1 MVELTLD
8 GFLRRHAAVRGSKI
22 ALRYGAQTRTYAD
35 LERSARQVANG
46 LIAAGV
52 RPRDRVAY
60 LGKNTL
66 SYLEYFVGA
75 ARAQAVMVPV
85 NWRLAE
91 AEVGYILD
99 NARPRSLLVEE
110 SFEPIAARL
119 LPEVPRLIA
128 GDGFAAWRDAQS
140 AADRP
145 GALDWA
151 EPLLQLYTSGT
162 TGRPKGA
169 VLTHR
174 SLFGLRTAPDSHP
187 PWYRWSE
194 EDVSLIAMPVAHVS
208 GTGWAIWTL
217 QHGACASSIRM
228 PCSIKSSNTALAN

>member
-99 NARPRSLLVEE
+99 

-208 GTGWAIWTL
+208 GTAP
-217 QHGACASSIRM
+217 AASSRASSIRM